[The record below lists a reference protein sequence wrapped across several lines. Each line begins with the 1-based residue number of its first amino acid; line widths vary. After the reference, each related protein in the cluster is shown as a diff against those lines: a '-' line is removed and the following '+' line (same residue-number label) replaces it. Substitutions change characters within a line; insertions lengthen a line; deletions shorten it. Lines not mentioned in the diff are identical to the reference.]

1 MGHLRNV
8 GSLIAERCLP
18 VVSDIRMIYT
28 GVEFKS
34 WLVYIEVVESLSVEF
49 SPQSS
54 SRSQRGAPYGSGG
67 ADTPVGIVEVP
78 YLLYPDSTSGL
89 VVTIRR
95 EAIPS
100 MQTELHHSRLSSS
113 STSFAIILC
122 LSLGACSWVPKG
134 DMQLDIGI
142 KDRGVA
148 SWYGEQFHGRQAANG
163 ELFDME
169 ALTAAHRTMP
179 LGSVVRVVNLTN
191 GKHLYVRITD
201 RGPYEK
207 GRILDL
213 SHGAAVQLGVEHKGV
228 AYVQVEIVGERRP
241 ELMLL
246 SEQFSDRTASLLVG
260 AQPWTHRASP
270 GMASPARNFLGDL
283 WIARRNRWAVAMLAV
298 THPAGTPVASLVLN

>member
-1 MGHLRNV
+1 M
-8 GSLIAERCLP
+8 
-18 VVSDIRMIYT
+18 Y
-28 GVEFKS
+28 
-34 WLVYIEVVESLSVEF
+34 
-49 SPQSS
+49 
-54 SRSQRGAPYGSGG
+54 
-67 ADTPVGIVEVP
+67 
-78 YLLYPDSTSGL
+78 
-89 VVTIRR
+89 
-95 EAIPS
+95 
-100 MQTELHHSRLSSS
+100 TELRHSRLSSS
-113 STSFAIILC
+113 ASFAIILY

-134 DMQLDIGI
+134 DMQLDVGI

-179 LGSVVRVVNLTN
+179 LGSIVRVVNLTN

-213 SHGAAVQLGVEHKGV
+213 SHGAAVQLGMEHGGL

-246 SEQFSDRTASLLVG
+246 SEKFSYRAASLFADTGPKSDRS
-260 AQPWTHRASP
+260 SS

-283 WIARRNRWAVAMLAV
+283 WIARRNRWAFVMLAAA
-298 THPAGTPVASLVLN
+298 HPAPTPVPSLLLN

>member
-1 MGHLRNV
+1 M
-8 GSLIAERCLP
+8 
-18 VVSDIRMIYT
+18 
-28 GVEFKS
+28 
-34 WLVYIEVVESLSVEF
+34 
-49 SPQSS
+49 
-54 SRSQRGAPYGSGG
+54 
-67 ADTPVGIVEVP
+67 
-78 YLLYPDSTSGL
+78 
-89 VVTIRR
+89 
-95 EAIPS
+95 EAIS
-100 MQTELHHSRLSSS
+100 NMRTELHHNRLSPA
-113 STSFAIILC
+113 TPFAIILC

-134 DMQLDIGI
+134 DMQLDVGI

-213 SHGAAVQLGVEHKGV
+213 SHGAAVQLGMEHEGM
-228 AYVQVEIVGERRP
+228 AHVQVEIVGERRP

-246 SEQFSDRTASLLVG
+246 SEKFSDRAASLL
-260 AQPWTHRASP
+260 ADSRTQTDRPSP
-270 GMASPARNFLGDL
+270 GMVSRARNFPGDL
-283 WIARRNRWAVAMLAV
+283 WLARRNRWALAMLSTA
-298 THPAGTPVASLVLN
+298 HPSHIPVASLILN